1 MAFYDHDQYDH
12 RLIILMIIRTQPT
25 AHPPPTQVPT
35 DIDHPTVMA
44 LA

>member
-12 RLIILMIIRTQPT
+12 RLILIIIRTQPT

-35 DIDHPTVMA
+35 DIDHPTAMV